1 MNTRSVVRSVDILAL
16 ISESRVGLSLNQLV
30 EKTEIPKTTVYEILL
45 MLLQSEMIQVVEGK
59 VKLYQIGLRAFTIGN
74 RYIQNMDL
82 ISEARP
88 IINQTSTELNITVF
102 LAMLDGNQIIYLYKQ
117 EPDDVPISTANI
129 SNRDDA
135 YCTSLG
141 KAILSAFPE
150 DKVDAIIKTMK
161 FRRRTSRTIMS
172 PSELKADLDVI
183 RKRGYAL
190 DDREII
196 DFVLCV
202 GAPVFDHSGRVIA
215 GISTA
220 GIYSEE
226 RHVEEEGQI
235 LMQRAKDI
243 SRRLGYQ
250 EK

>member
-117 EPDDVPISTANI
+117 EPDDVPIS
-129 SNRDDA
+129 
-135 YCTSLG
+135 
-141 KAILSAFPE
+141 
-150 DKVDAIIKTMK
+150 
-161 FRRRTSRTIMS
+161 
-172 PSELKADLDVI
+172 
-183 RKRGYAL
+183 
-190 DDREII
+190 
-196 DFVLCV
+196 
-202 GAPVFDHSGRVIA
+202 HSQ
-215 GISTA
+215 
-220 GIYSEE
+220 YF
-226 RHVEEEGQI
+226 Q
-235 LMQRAKDI
+235 
-243 SRRLGYQ
+243 
-250 EK
+250 